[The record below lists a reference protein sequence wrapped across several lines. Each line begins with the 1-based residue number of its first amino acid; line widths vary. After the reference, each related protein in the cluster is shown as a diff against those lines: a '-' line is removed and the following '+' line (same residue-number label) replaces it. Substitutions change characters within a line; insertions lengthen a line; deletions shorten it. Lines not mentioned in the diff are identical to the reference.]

1 LTDYTGLFDYLLR
14 HFVSRLYK
22 NFFYN
27 FDSMHA
33 GFIFLAVIVG
43 SVLFHIFTPWWW
55 TDIASNWGAMD
66 DTINLTFWIGG
77 GVFILVCLFMIYCML
92 KFSYKEGRK
101 VEYKPEDHKL
111 EKILTIVTTIGVVAL
126 LAPGL
131 VVYNQYINTPKNAL
145 NIEVMAWQWG
155 WQYRL
160 PGEDGKLGTTQVAKI
175 TDENPFGI
183 NLDDEYGK
191 DDILIQSDEL
201 HLKKN
206 KPVKILLRSVDVLH
220 NFYVP
225 QFRAKMD
232 AIPGIISYYWFEP
245 NKIGEYEVLCAE
257 YCGVGHYAMRAKVV
271 VDNDQNYENW
281 LSEQEMFSDY
291 VAKQNKIEFKKTRVA
306 KNNN

>member
-1 LTDYTGLFDYLLR
+1 
-14 HFVSRLYK
+14 
-22 NFFYN
+22 
-27 FDSMHA
+27 MHA
-33 GFIFLAVIVG
+33 GFIFLAVIIG
-43 SVLFHIFTPWWW
+43 SILFHIFTPWWW

-77 GVFILVCLFMIYCML
+77 GVFILVCLFMVYCTF

-101 VEYKPEDHKL
+101 VEYKPEDNKL
-111 EKILTIVTTIGVVAL
+111 EKILTVATTLGVAAL

-131 VVYNQYINTPKNAL
+131 IVWNEFINTPKNAL

-160 PGEDGKLGTTQVAKI
+160 PGEDGKLGTVQVAKI
-175 TDENPFGI
+175 SDENPFGI
-183 NLDDEYGK
+183 NLDDPNGK
-191 DDILIQSDEL
+191 DDVLIQSDEL
-201 HLKKN
+201 HLKTN
-206 KPVKILLRSVDVLH
+206 RPVQILLRSVDVLH

-245 NKIGEYEVLCAE
+245 NKLGEYEVLCAE
-257 YCGVGHYAMRAKVV
+257 YCGLGHYGMRAKVV
-271 VDNDQNYENW
+271 VENEQNYENW
-281 LSEQEMFSDY
+281 LNEQETFSSLI
-291 VAKQNKIEFKKTRVA
+291 AKQNKIKFNTIKIA

>member
-1 LTDYTGLFDYLLR
+1 
-14 HFVSRLYK
+14 
-22 NFFYN
+22 
-27 FDSMHA
+27 MHA
-33 GFIFLAVIVG
+33 GFIFLAVIIG

-77 GVFILVCLFMIYCML
+77 GVFILVCLFMVYCTF

-101 VEYKPEDHKL
+101 VEYKPEDNKL
-111 EKILTIVTTIGVVAL
+111 EKILTVATTLGVAAL

-131 VVYNQYINTPKNAL
+131 IVWNEFINTPKNAL

-160 PGEDGKLGTTQVAKI
+160 PGEDGKLGTVQVAKI
-175 TDENPFGI
+175 SDENPFGI
-183 NLDDEYGK
+183 NLDDPNGK
-191 DDILIQSDEL
+191 DDVLIQSDEL
-201 HLKKN
+201 HLKTN
-206 KPVKILLRSVDVLH
+206 RPVQILLRSVDVLH

-245 NKIGEYEVLCAE
+245 NKLGEYEVLCAE
-257 YCGVGHYAMRAKVV
+257 YCGLGHYGMRAKVV
-271 VDNDQNYENW
+271 VENEQNYENW
-281 LSEQEMFSDY
+281 LNEQETFSSLI
-291 VAKQNKIEFKKTRVA
+291 AKQNKIEFNTIKIA
-306 KNNN
+306 KNDN

>member
-1 LTDYTGLFDYLLR
+1 
-14 HFVSRLYK
+14 
-22 NFFYN
+22 
-27 FDSMHA
+27 MHA
-33 GFIFLAVIVG
+33 GFIFLAVIIG

-77 GVFILVCLFMIYCML
+77 GVFILVCLFMVYCTF
-92 KFSYKEGRK
+92 KFSYKEGRN
-101 VEYKPEDHKL
+101 VEYKPEDNKL
-111 EKILTIVTTIGVVAL
+111 EKILTVATTLGVAAL

-131 VVYNQYINTPKNAL
+131 IVWNEFINTPKNAL

-160 PGEDGKLGTTQVAKI
+160 PGEDGKLGTVQVAKI
-175 TDENPFGI
+175 SDENPFGI
-183 NLDDEYGK
+183 NLDDPNGK
-191 DDILIQSDEL
+191 DDVLIQSDEL
-201 HLKKN
+201 HLKTN
-206 KPVKILLRSVDVLH
+206 RPVQILLRSVDVLH

-245 NKIGEYEVLCAE
+245 NKLGEYEVLCAE
-257 YCGVGHYAMRAKVV
+257 YCGLGHYGMRAKVV
-271 VDNDQNYENW
+271 VENEQNYENW
-281 LSEQEMFSDY
+281 LNEQETFSSLI
-291 VAKQNKIEFKKTRVA
+291 AKQNKIEFNTINIA

>member
-1 LTDYTGLFDYLLR
+1 
-14 HFVSRLYK
+14 
-22 NFFYN
+22 
-27 FDSMHA
+27 MHA
-33 GFIFLAVIVG
+33 GFIFLAVIIG

-77 GVFILVCLFMIYCML
+77 GVFILVCLFMVYCTF

-101 VEYKPEDHKL
+101 VEYKPEDNKL
-111 EKILTIVTTIGVVAL
+111 EKILTVATTLGVAAL

-131 VVYNQYINTPKNAL
+131 IVWNEFINTPKNAL

-160 PGEDGKLGTTQVAKI
+160 PGEDGKLGTVQVAKI
-175 TDENPFGI
+175 SDENPFGI
-183 NLDDEYGK
+183 NLDDPNGK
-191 DDILIQSDEL
+191 DDVLIQSDEL
-201 HLKKN
+201 HLKTN
-206 KPVKILLRSVDVLH
+206 RPVQILLRSVDVLH

-245 NKIGEYEVLCAE
+245 NKLGEYEVLCAE
-257 YCGVGHYAMRAKVV
+257 YCGLGHYGMRAKVV
-271 VDNDQNYENW
+271 VENEQNYENW
-281 LSEQEMFSDY
+281 LNEQETFSSLI
-291 VAKQNKIEFKKTRVA
+291 AKQNKNEFNTIKIA

>member
-1 LTDYTGLFDYLLR
+1 
-14 HFVSRLYK
+14 
-22 NFFYN
+22 
-27 FDSMHA
+27 MHA
-33 GFIFLAVIVG
+33 GFIFLAVIIG

-77 GVFILVCLFMIYCML
+77 GVFILVCLFMVYCTF

-101 VEYKPEDHKL
+101 VEYKPEDNKL
-111 EKILTIVTTIGVVAL
+111 EKILTVATTLGVAAL

-131 VVYNQYINTPKNAL
+131 IVWNEFINTPKNAL

-160 PGEDGKLGTTQVAKI
+160 PGEDGKLGTVQVAKI
-175 TDENPFGI
+175 SDENPFGI
-183 NLDDEYGK
+183 NLDDPNGK
-191 DDILIQSDEL
+191 DDVLIQSDEL
-201 HLKKN
+201 HLKTN
-206 KPVKILLRSVDVLH
+206 RPVQILLRSVDVLH

-245 NKIGEYEVLCAE
+245 NKVGEYEVLCAE
-257 YCGVGHYAMRAKVV
+257 YCGLGHYGMRAKVV
-271 VDNDQNYENW
+271 VENEQNYENW
-281 LSEQEMFSDY
+281 LNEQETFSSLI
-291 VAKQNKIEFKKTRVA
+291 AKQNKIEFNTIKIA

>member
-1 LTDYTGLFDYLLR
+1 
-14 HFVSRLYK
+14 
-22 NFFYN
+22 
-27 FDSMHA
+27 MHA

-43 SVLFHIFTPWWW
+43 SILFHIFTPWWW

-77 GVFILVCLFMIYCML
+77 GVFILVCLFMIYCMF
-92 KFSYKEGRK
+92 KFSYKDGRK

-111 EKILTIVTTIGVVAL
+111 EKILTVATTLGVAAL

-131 VVYNQYINTPKNAL
+131 IVWNEYINTPKNAL

-160 PGEDGKLGTTQVAKI
+160 PGKDGKLGTAQVAKI

-183 NLDDEYGK
+183 NLDDPNGK
-191 DDILIQSDEL
+191 DDVLIQSDEL
-201 HLKKN
+201 HLKTDR
-206 KPVKILLRSVDVLH
+206 PVQILLRSVDVLH

-225 QFRAKMD
+225 QFRSKMD
-232 AIPGIISYYWFEP
+232 AIPGIVTYYWFEP
-245 NKIGEYEVLCAE
+245 NKVGEYEVLCAE
-257 YCGVGHYAMRAKVV
+257 YCGVGHYAMRATVI
-271 VDNDQNYENW
+271 VDNEQNYEKW
-281 LSEQEMFSDY
+281 LEEQETFSSLI
-291 VAKQNKIEFKKTRVA
+291 AKQNKIEFNTIKIA